1 MVIRL
6 FKYFNQKD
14 PISQKIWYTALK
26 TVLNKS
32 IVVDDTGII
41 AAIPKDSPD
50 GQDLA
55 IVLQTFISDC
65 QAIQN
70 VPAIKEK

>member
-32 IVVDDTGII
+32 IVDATGII
-41 AAIPKDSPD
+41 AAIPSPD